1 MSLERIMTKLHIA
14 DTTPRDAQ
22 HSLEEIRMR
31 TEEMIGLTRE
41 MGKTYFIGS
50 SFNCVS
56 IIWVFA
62 LNIEY
67 SAKFCFFYRTQITSQ
82 TFIVRMC

>member
-1 MSLERIMTKLHIA
+1 MTKLNIT
-14 DTTPRDAQ
+14 DTTLRDAYY
-22 HSLEEIRMR
+22 SLAETRMR
-31 TEEMIGLTRE
+31 TEDMIGLARE
-41 MGKTYFIGS
+41 MGKTGFIGS

-67 SAKFCFFYRTQITSQ
+67 SAKFCFFYRTQIASE
-82 TFIVRMC
+82 TFIV